1 MRRLLL
7 LLIPLS
13 MMLTWPWKS
22 PAIDAAQQAP
32 AATVVQRAQAAAH
45 PAQPSL
51 PPATDATPHGQFV
64 GQETCALCHADVAK
78 KFSSNPHAELA
89 LMHGGKGVTCEGCH
103 GPGQAHVDSGGDP
116 TKILQLSKMTAK
128 QVDTTCL
135 GCHASA
141 HPNFLRSDH
150 AKAGVSCTSCHSIHG
165 LDLAAITAV
174 SIPPAGG
181 TAKKSRLSAR
191 LFTELKPDGSVTDP
205 MQWIAASAEVPGQN
219 PDLLRAPQPQL
230 CVGCHSDVKSAF
242 SQPFHHKVNEGLMKC
257 TDCHD
262 AHGTFGGSQLRST
275 ADQNM
280 ICTKCHTETRGP
292 FVFEHAAVKSE
303 GCVGCHTPHGSQN
316 ARLLNVPNINQMCNQ
331 CHSPVA
337 AGTIHGMGAGSAEVQ
352 SCVGCHT
359 MIHGSNVNAAF
370 IR

>member
-1 MRRLLL
+1 MRCLLVIL
-7 LLIPLS
+7 VPLA
-13 MMLTWPWKS
+13 MLPWLWE
-22 PAIDAAQQAP
+22 ARTIDAAQKAQAP
-32 AATVVQRAQAAAH
+32 TVVHQAQAPKSSEFAG
-45 PAQPSL
+45 S
-51 PPATDATPHGQFV
+51 
-64 GQETCALCHADVAK
+64 ETCALCHTDIAT
-78 KFSSNPHAELA
+78 KFASNPHSELA
-89 LMHGGKGVTCEGCH
+89 LMHGGRGVTCESCH
-103 GPGQAHVDSGGDP
+103 GPGAAHVASGGDP
-116 TKILQLSKMTAK
+116 TKILQLPKMSAK
-128 QVDTTCL
+128 QIDTTCL

-165 LDLAAITAV
+165 LAPVTIPANPIAPAAGV
-174 SIPPAGG
+174 
-181 TAKKSRLSAR
+181 AKKSDSLTR
-191 LFTELKPDGSVTDP
+191 LFSAMKPDATITDP
-205 MQWIAASAEVPGQN
+205 LQWTAASTTKHGQN
-219 PDLLRAPQPQL
+219 PDLLKAPQPQL
-230 CVGCHSDVKSAF
+230 CFSCHSDVKSAF

-262 AHGTFGGSQLRST
+262 THGTFGNTQLRST

-303 GCVGCHTPHGSQN
+303 GCLGCHSPHGSQN

-337 AGTIHGMGAGSAEVQ
+337 GDTIHGQGAGSAEVQ
-352 SCVGCHT
+352 SCVSCHT
-359 MIHGSNVNAAF
+359 MIHGSNINPAL

>member
-7 LLIPLS
+7 IFVPLA
-13 MMLTWPWKS
+13 MLSWLWWSGTI
-22 PAIDAAQQAP
+22 AAAQQVQAP
-32 AATVVQRAQAAAH
+32 AAVRQAPVV
-45 PAQPSL
+45 
-51 PPATDATPHGQFV
+51 PPGEFAGS
-64 GQETCALCHADVAK
+64 ETCALCHADLAK
-78 KFSSNPHAELA
+78 KFSSNPHSELA
-89 LMHGGKGVTCEGCH
+89 LMHGGKGVTCESCH
-103 GPGQAHVDSGGDP
+103 GPGQAHVASGGDP
-116 TKILQLSKMTAK
+116 TKILQLSKMSAK
-128 QVDTTCL
+128 QIDMTCL

-150 AKAGVSCTSCHSIHG
+150 AKAGVGCESCHSIHG
-165 LDLAAITAV
+165 LVPAAKPAD
-174 SIPPAGG
+174 SAPPA
-181 TAKKSRLSAR
+181 ASAEKKSRLGAR
-191 LFTELKPDGSVTDP
+191 LFGELKPDASIGDP
-205 MQWIAASAEVPGQN
+205 LQWSAASVEIAGLN
-219 PDLLRAPQPQL
+219 PNLLRAPQPKL
-230 CVGCHSDVKSAF
+230 CFSCHSDVKPAF

-262 AHGTFGGSQLRST
+262 SHGTFGNNQLRST

-292 FVFEHAAVKSE
+292 FVFEHVAVKAE
-303 GCVGCHTPHGSQN
+303 GCLACHSPHGSQN

-352 SCVGCHT
+352 QCINCHT
-359 MIHGSNVNAAF
+359 MIHGSNINSAF